1 MKKNNAEMNGGKKFS
16 HFMKHY
22 FGYLVLALCCA
33 FVTVVIVGV
42 SL

>member
-1 MKKNNAEMNGGKKFS
+1 MKKNKREVSNGKKFG

-33 FVTVVIVGV
+33 FITVVIVGIGA
-42 SL
+42 

>member
-1 MKKNNAEMNGGKKFS
+1 MKKNNNDVSFAKRIG

-33 FVTVVIVGV
+33 FVTVVIVGMAV
-42 SL
+42 

>member
-1 MKKNNAEMNGGKKFS
+1 MKRNKNEVSFGKKLL

-33 FVTVVIVGV
+33 FMTVVVVGV
-42 SL
+42 CA